1 MLDQSAIDQLRR
13 LIFSVVV
20 PRQIILFGTQAT
32 GRVSED
38 SDIDVLIVVGD
49 DTADLRH
56 LRQSLHIQISASV
69 SLPCD
74 VLVERESTFAQRSEL
89 PTLER
94 SIKETGTTL
103 YAA

>member
-1 MLDQSAIDQLRR
+1 M
-13 LIFSVVV
+13 VV

-32 GRVSED
+32 GQASED
-38 SDIDVLIVVGD
+38 SDIDVLIVLGD
-49 DTADLRH
+49 DTADLRN
-56 LRQSLHIQISASV
+56 LRQSLHLQISALV

-74 VLVERESTFAQRSEL
+74 ILVERESTFAQRSEL

-94 SIKETGTTL
+94 SIKETGTTF

>member
-1 MLDQSAIDQLRR
+1 MLDQSAVDQLRS
-13 LIFSVVV
+13 LILSVVV
-20 PRQIILFGTQAT
+20 PKKIILFGTQAT
-32 GRVSED
+32 GQVSED
-38 SDIDVLIVVGD
+38 SDIDILIVVGD
-49 DTADLRH
+49 ETGDLRH
-56 LRQSLHIQISASV
+56 LRQSLHIQISALV

-74 VLVERESTFAQRSEL
+74 ILVERESTFTQRSEL

>member
-1 MLDQSAIDQLRR
+1 MLDKSLIDQLRS
-13 LIFSVVV
+13 LILSVV
-20 PRQIILFGTQAT
+20 PPKQIILFGSQAT
-32 GRVSED
+32 GPVSED

-49 DTADLRH
+49 DTGDLRQ
-56 LRQSLHIQISASV
+56 LRQSLHSQISALV

-74 VLVERESTFAQRSEL
+74 ILVERESTFAQRSEL